1 MSARAEAMATAIS
14 NRAAKRASAV
24 KGDTVTVTLPT
35 LNGQTITVV
44 RDASTGAVTVRIAK
58 DGHNRGIAKLDAFSG
73 DQLGRFLAPLE
84 WPNPV

>member
-14 NRAAKRASAV
+14 NRAAKRAA
-24 KGDTVTVTLPT
+24 KDDTVTVTLPT

-58 DGHNRGIAKLDAFSG
+58 DGHNRGIAKLDAFNG